1 MAETPAFYNNWK
13 GGTVPTGSTMS
24 GQTPD
29 PYGGFKQTDTTQRAA
44 DPAVDIYNMSDV
56 ERRELAKL
64 LKNAGYK
71 VPTTGKYSDSIVEA
85 YAEALQ
91 AAVVQSA
98 RLGKDFSVRDYL
110 LQEARPTG
118 TDQPSVREDIRI
130 WDPTKIAG
138 AVQDI
143 SVKLLGREATP
154 VSRA

>member
-1 MAETPAFYNNWK
+1 MAGKEKPTFYNNWK

-29 PYGGFKQTDTTQRAA
+29 PYGGFQQFDTTQRAA
-44 DPAVDIYNMSDV
+44 DPAVDIYNMSDA

-110 LQEARPTG
+110 LQESIPSKAG
-118 TDQPSVREDIRI
+118 EPSVREDIRI

-138 AVQDI
+138 VIQPRL
-143 SVKLLGREATP
+143 VK
-154 VSRA
+154 